1 MSTKHLMLD
10 NLDELARG
18 HDDVIEAVEALEH
31 SHLGATLTTDG
42 RRLLAMI
49 DGAVAFARQLEDYLR
64 AVSKKQDNF
73 GDDDFAVAVAEYAS
87 KYPAPASP
95 RDALAV
101 QQLRLDAQALVMRAE
116 NLLPWLELR
125 GADPVER
132 VCPEWSPIQA
142 PVQAPFTVTASEPN
156 KGGDF
161 IINEWPLDGTLTYAG
176 ATVNLDGCEN
186 MDQLEERFEA
196 AGLPMGMVAEGA
208 KLLDRAWMALELR
221 HAGVMEWGPL
231 GNVELRIH
239 AWLTHDGEHWVNQWR
254 DDSGAGACKYDGNTT
269 VATLDDVAECLA
281 DSLIGNGETIH
292 LSDVNP
298 AIRERM
304 KGLAPDCFYF
314 KGD

>member
-101 QQLRLDAQALVMRAE
+101 QQLRLDA
-116 NLLPWLELR
+116 
-125 GADPVER
+125 
-132 VCPEWSPIQA
+132 
-142 PVQAPFTVTASEPN
+142 QAPFTVTASEPN